1 MRIEP
6 TSTPPVSSGVVSAA
20 SRAPSKSAEAAE
32 PAEPAAPAAEAGAFA
47 LSGDLTALLAQVAQ
61 LPEVRADVIESVA
74 AQLDAGVYLT
84 PETAADAAKAL
95 LDSPDAR

>member
-1 MRIEP
+1 
-6 TSTPPVSSGVVSAA
+6 
-20 SRAPSKSAEAAE
+20 
-32 PAEPAAPAAEAGAFA
+32 
-47 LSGDLTALLAQVAQ
+47 VAQ

>member
-20 SRAPSKSAEAAE
+20 SRAPSKSAEA
-32 PAEPAAPAAEAGAFA
+32 AEPAAPAAEAGAFA

>member
-20 SRAPSKSAEAAE
+20 SRAPSKSAES
-32 PAEPAAPAAEAGAFA
+32 AEPAAPAAEAGAFA

-61 LPEVRADVIESVA
+61 LPEVRANVIESVA

-84 PETAADAAKAL
+84 PDTAADAAKAL

>member
-6 TSTPPVSSGVVSAA
+6 TSTPPVLSGVVSAA
-20 SRAPSKSAEAAE
+20 SRAPSKSAEA
-32 PAEPAAPAAEAGAFA
+32 AEPAAPAAEAGAFA

-61 LPEVRADVIESVA
+61 LPEVRANVIESVA

-84 PETAADAAKAL
+84 PDTAADAAKAL

>member
-6 TSTPPVSSGVVSAA
+6 TPTPPVSSGAVSAA
-20 SRAPSKSAEAAE
+20 TRAPSKT
-32 PAEPAAPAAEAGAFA
+32 AEPAAPPAEAGAFA

-61 LPEVRADVIESVA
+61 LPEARAEVIESVA